1 MADQPP
7 PQNKAEALE
16 QIRTKLEEVRKK
28 KEAAE
33 ERWKQ
38 QQQAVVTSPNTNTK
52 RDKVREALDR
62 ARSKLQGVQERALL
76 LQQQQQKKKKKN
88 RSPLTP
94 ISALSTELVIRGI
107 SSTGPPEL
115 VHHPFGSDDRKTLE
129 IALGGTEAV
138 RALHKGDTN
147 GDDVSSSS
155 SLSTS
160 TSLPFKRKPNEL
172 PAPNTDSKKQKA
184 AAIPTKEELLDRKTK
199 AQIVVDISYWKHFL
213 SKQKA
218 LLSKI
223 NNHTK
228 WEDCVKE
235 RHSTNVELSNLQQEL
250 TLLDWSHEV
259 VERGTENALK
269 ELLAAR
275 QELYETRRDHEE
287 RTRRTAKQLQT
298 V

>member
-1 MADQPP
+1 MADET
-7 PQNKAEALE
+7 PQQTKAEALE

-38 QQQAVVTSPNTNTK
+38 QQAITSPNTKTK
-52 RDKVREALDR
+52 RDEVREALDR
-62 ARSKLQGVQERALL
+62 ARSKLQGAQERALL
-76 LQQQQQKKKKKN
+76 LQQKN
-88 RSPLTP
+88 RTTPLTP

-115 VHHPFGSDDRKTLE
+115 VHHPFGSDDRKALE
-129 IALGGTEAV
+129 IALGGTEAI
-138 RALHKGDTN
+138 RALHKGNTH
-147 GDDVSSSS
+147 GDAVSSSSS

-160 TSLPFKRKPNEL
+160 TSLPLKRKPSKL
-172 PAPNTDSKKQKA
+172 PAPITDSKKQKST
-184 AAIPTKEELLDRKTK
+184 IPTKEELLDRKTK
-199 AQIVVDISYWKHFL
+199 AQIIVDISYWKHFL
-213 SKQKA
+213 SKQKV

-223 NNHTK
+223 DNNTK

-250 TLLDWSHEV
+250 TLLDWRHEV
-259 VERGTENALK
+259 VERGTENALQ

-275 QELYETRRDHEE
+275 RELYEARRDHEE
-287 RTRRTAKQLQT
+287 RTRTAVSQPT
-298 V
+298 TA